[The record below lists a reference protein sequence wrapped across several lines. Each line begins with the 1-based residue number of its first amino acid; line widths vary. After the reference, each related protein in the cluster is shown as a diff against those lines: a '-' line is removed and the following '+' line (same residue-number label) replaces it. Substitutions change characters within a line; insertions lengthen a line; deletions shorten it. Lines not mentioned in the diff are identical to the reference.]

1 MTVKYKR
8 SVNLNQA
15 SKFRHN
21 KLYSI
26 VLICCQ
32 YLGLYILQTEAGWEE
47 YYDYI
52 FPDDEGAKPNLKLL
66 SMAKKWKEATSSD
79 SDESDDDEDAES
91 ADEDK
96 DNDTEKD
103 KKDNATTEKLDHPKQ
118 QKRQTQTVICQTVQV
133 VKSRMMMTTNPV

>member
-1 MTVKYKR
+1 MLTVKYNSSMNWNR
-8 SVNLNQA
+8 A
-15 SKFRHN
+15 SKFRDR
-21 KLYSI
+21 KFYSTDWFI
-26 VLICCQ
+26 VWCRYFCHF
-32 YLGLYILQTEAGWEE
+32 LQSEAGWEE

-66 SMAKKWKEATSSD
+66 SMAKKWKEATSD

-103 KKDNATTEKLDHPKQ
+103 KNDDATTEKLG
-118 QKRQTQTVICQTVQV
+118 T
-133 VKSRMMMTTNPV
+133 S